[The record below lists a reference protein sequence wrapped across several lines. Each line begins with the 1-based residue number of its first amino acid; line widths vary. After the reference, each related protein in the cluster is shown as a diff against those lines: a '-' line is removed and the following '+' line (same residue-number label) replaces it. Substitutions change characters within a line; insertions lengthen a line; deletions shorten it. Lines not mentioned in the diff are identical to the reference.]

1 MNERAPDYEIENFG
15 NVRLELV
22 FASFVSLCVFSSLG
36 LLQSEL
42 LSSRPGWRLNISTV
56 LTWMNSIWSKI
67 GNRFGFEDFLKIS
80 RYVPE

>member
-1 MNERAPDYEIENFG
+1 MLRIMKLKCFG

-36 LLQSEL
+36 YLQSEL
-42 LSSRPGWRLNISTV
+42 LSSRPGWRSNISTV

-67 GNRFGFEDFLKIS
+67 ENWFGFEDFFRIS
-80 RYVPE
+80 RCVPE